1 MAVKRLNLVLRI
13 LKQSKWRLSSIF
25 CGSVTAKSTTF
36 SERRSWSF
44 DYLYIGLHCTED
56 EESGESSSVREL
68 QRTRSFTS
76 YYSCSDG
83 DDNDDDDDDDGD
95 DNDDDDDDDDVD
107 DVDDDDDV
115 DDVDDDDADIDERAE
130 IFIFNFR
137 RHLWYERPIS
147 LQRRYGRVYSFD

>member
-1 MAVKRLNLVLRI
+1 MGGRNQNWSILRRRLKTAVKRLNLVLRI

-83 DDNDDDDDDDGD
+83 DDNDDD
-95 DNDDDDDDDDVD
+95 VD
-107 DVDDDDDV
+107 DVDDDD

-137 RHLWYERPIS
+137 RHLWYERQIS